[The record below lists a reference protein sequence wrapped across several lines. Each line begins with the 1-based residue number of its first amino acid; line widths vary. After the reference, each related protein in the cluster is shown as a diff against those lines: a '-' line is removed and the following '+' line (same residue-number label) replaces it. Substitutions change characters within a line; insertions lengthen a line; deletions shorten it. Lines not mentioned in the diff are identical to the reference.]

1 MPKRPS
7 RADVNKS
14 AVALKYN
21 PEKDYSPIVVAA
33 GHGHSAERI
42 ISLADESGVPVYR
55 DDSAAAVLTM
65 LNVGQGIPPEMY
77 SVVAAIYV
85 EVMRMAKE
93 SGIAGAED
101 LSEE

>member
-1 MPKRPS
+1 MS
-7 RADVNKS
+7 RYRKPITNGA

-33 GHGHSAERI
+33 GHGHAAERI
-42 ISLADESGVPVYR
+42 ISLADESGVPIYR

-65 LNVGQGIPPEMY
+65 LDVGQGIPPEMY

-85 EVMRMAKE
+85 EVMRLAKE
-93 SGIAGAED
+93 KKDSGRE
-101 LSEE
+101 

>member
-1 MPKRPS
+1 MS
-7 RADVNKS
+7 RSDNKKS

-33 GHGHSAERI
+33 GHGHAAERI
-42 ISLADESGVPVYR
+42 ISLADESGVPIYR

-65 LNVGQGIPPEMY
+65 LDVGQGVPPEMY

-85 EVMRMAKE
+85 EVMKLAKE
-93 SGIAGAED
+93 RQED
-101 LSEE
+101 K

>member
-1 MPKRPS
+1 MLRSDNK
-7 RADVNKS
+7 KS

-33 GHGHSAERI
+33 GHGHAAERI
-42 ISLADESGVPVYR
+42 ISLADESGVPIYR

-65 LNVGQGIPPEMY
+65 LDVGQGVPPEMY

-85 EVMRMAKE
+85 EVMKLAKE
-93 SGIAGAED
+93 RQ
-101 LSEE
+101 EEK

>member
-1 MPKRPS
+1 MS
-7 RADVNKS
+7 RSDNKKS

-33 GHGHSAERI
+33 GHGHAAERI
-42 ISLADESGVPVYR
+42 ISLADESGVPIYR

-65 LNVGQGIPPEMY
+65 LDVGQGVPPEMY

-85 EVMRMAKE
+85 EVMRLAKE
-93 SGIAGAED
+93 RQ
-101 LSEE
+101 EEK

>member
-1 MPKRPS
+1 MS
-7 RADVNKS
+7 RSDNKKS

-33 GHGHSAERI
+33 GHGHAAERI

-65 LNVGQGIPPEMY
+65 LDVGQGVPPEMY

-85 EVMRMAKE
+85 EVMKLAKE
-93 SGIAGAED
+93 RQ
-101 LSEE
+101 EEK

>member
-1 MPKRPS
+1 MSKS
-7 RADVNKS
+7 DNKKS

-33 GHGHSAERI
+33 GHGHAAERI
-42 ISLADESGVPVYR
+42 ISLADESGVPIYR

-65 LNVGQGIPPEMY
+65 LDVGQGVPPEMY

-85 EVMRMAKE
+85 EVMKLAKE
-93 SGIAGAED
+93 RQ
-101 LSEE
+101 EEK

>member
-1 MPKRPS
+1 MS
-7 RADVNKS
+7 RSDNKKS

-33 GHGHSAERI
+33 GHGHAAERI
-42 ISLADESGVPVYR
+42 ISLADESGVPIYR

-65 LNVGQGIPPEMY
+65 LDVGQGVPPEMY

-85 EVMRMAKE
+85 EVMKLAKE
-93 SGIAGAED
+93 RQ
-101 LSEE
+101 EEK

>member
-1 MPKRPS
+1 MS
-7 RADVNKS
+7 RSDNKKS

-33 GHGHSAERI
+33 GHGHAAERI
-42 ISLADESGVPVYR
+42 ISLADESVVPIYR

-65 LNVGQGIPPEMY
+65 LDVGQGVPPEMY

-85 EVMRMAKE
+85 EVMKLAKE
-93 SGIAGAED
+93 RQ
-101 LSEE
+101 EEK

>member
-1 MPKRPS
+1 MSKS
-7 RADVNKS
+7 EKKSGNIAS
-14 AVALKYN
+14 AVALRYN

-42 ISLADESGVPVYR
+42 ISLADENGVPIYR

-85 EVMRMAKE
+85 EVMRIAKE
-93 SGIAGAED
+93 KEK
-101 LSEE
+101 EKKPY

>member
-1 MPKRPS
+1 MSKS
-7 RADVNKS
+7 DKNTKS

-33 GHGHSAERI
+33 GHGHAAERI

-85 EVMRMAKE
+85 EVMKLAKE
-93 SGIAGAED
+93 KKDGGRS
-101 LSEE
+101 